1 MRAEA
6 TGDPGPWRQQAILGR
21 GRWDAD
27 ALRDIVCV
35 RVLETLTDEDAVPVN
50 NETGFL
56 KQARRPAGLH
66 ASIRVR
72 LACARSRLAARI
84 SRVMRRKTPDLG

>member
-35 RVLETLTDEDAVPVN
+35 RVLETFTDEDAVPVN

-56 KQARRPAGLH
+56 KQARRLARLH